1 MRTARS
7 TTTTR
12 RSRNNYN
19 NMNLKTDEDG
29 EKHYDYKKINTKN
42 VTLGLEADGE
52 TSERTI
58 VTNNNY
64 TCTKKSRNLFK

>member
-1 MRTARS
+1 MARS

-12 RSRNNYN
+12 RSSNNYD

-29 EKHYDYKKINTKN
+29 EKHYNYKKINTKN
-42 VTLGLEADGE
+42 VTMGLEADGE
-52 TSERTI
+52 TSKRNI

-64 TCTKKSRNLFK
+64 TCNKTLMQPI

>member
-1 MRTARS
+1 
-7 TTTTR
+7 
-12 RSRNNYN
+12 
-19 NMNLKTDEDG
+19 MNLKTDEDG

-52 TSERTI
+52 TSERNI

-64 TCTKKSRNLFK
+64 TCNKTLMQPF